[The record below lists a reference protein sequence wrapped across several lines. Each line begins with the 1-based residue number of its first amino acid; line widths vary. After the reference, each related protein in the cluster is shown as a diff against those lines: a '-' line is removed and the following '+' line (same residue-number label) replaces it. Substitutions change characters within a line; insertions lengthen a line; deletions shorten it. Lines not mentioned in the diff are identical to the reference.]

1 MCSVVVPIVLGV
13 AQAGLGIM
21 QAQAQEQAAREQ
33 VMFANQQAEQQFQY
47 DQLQTDA
54 ARTAELQREAQREEE
69 IRRNTE
75 LAQITRANEIAAINT
90 RFAQE
95 QEAASQKQQEQGKR
109 ALEAAGQIRAQGRI
123 GANVDLLLADVR
135 RQQASF
141 DYYSSRNLAFIGD
154 ELQARKQV
162 VQGNYAN
169 AIANQ
174 TPYQKKM
181 ILDPLEPMKRSMP
194 SSAPYRLAA
203 FGSVLS
209 GISGGVNMY
218 TSGAGK
224 GKDGGNFR
232 MTSTGGLFVGGK
244 SNSGNTRRTSQRTA
258 PIAENQVAPRRC
270 QRQPAYRAVVAA
282 SSMQVAQLQAKSRST
297 SKTFSFRRTG
307 QTQSQQASATCSG
320 LRHR

>member
-47 DQLQTDA
+47 DQMVTEA
-54 ARTAELQREAQREEE
+54 ARTSEDQRELQREEE
-69 IRRNTE
+69 IRRQTQ
-75 LAQITRANEIAAINT
+75 LAQITRANEIAAINN
-90 RFAQE
+90 RFGQE
-95 QEAASQKQQEQGKR
+95 REAASQEQQEQGKR

-154 ELQARKQV
+154 ELQARKKV
-162 VQGNYAN
+162 VEGNFAN

-203 FGSVLS
+203 FSSVLG
-209 GISGGVNMY
+209 GISSGVNMY
-218 TSGAGK
+218 TGGAGK
-224 GKDGGNFR
+224 GPGGKGNF
-232 MTSTGGLFVGGK
+232 F
-244 SNSGNTRRTSQRTA
+244 A
-258 PIAENQVAPRRC
+258 
-270 QRQPAYRAVVAA
+270 
-282 SSMQVAQLQAKSRST
+282 
-297 SKTFSFRRTG
+297 
-307 QTQSQQASATCSG
+307 
-320 LRHR
+320 

>member
-47 DQLQTDA
+47 DQLVTEA
-54 ARTAELQREAQREEE
+54 ARTSEDQRELQREEE
-69 IRRNTE
+69 IRRQTQ
-75 LAQITRANEIAAINT
+75 LAQITRANEIAAINN
-90 RFAQE
+90 RFGQE
-95 QEAASQKQQEQGKR
+95 REAASQEQQEQGKR

-154 ELQARKQV
+154 ELQARKKV
-162 VQGNYAN
+162 VEGNFAN
-169 AIANQ
+169 SIANQ

-203 FGSVLS
+203 FGSVLG
-209 GISGGVNMY
+209 GISSGVNMY

-224 GKDGGNFR
+224 GKNGGNF
-232 MTSTGGLFVGGK
+232 F
-244 SNSGNTRRTSQRTA
+244 A
-258 PIAENQVAPRRC
+258 
-270 QRQPAYRAVVAA
+270 
-282 SSMQVAQLQAKSRST
+282 
-297 SKTFSFRRTG
+297 
-307 QTQSQQASATCSG
+307 
-320 LRHR
+320 

>member
-47 DQLQTDA
+47 DQLVTEA
-54 ARTAELQREAQREEE
+54 ARTSEDQRELQREEE
-69 IRRNTE
+69 IRRQTQ
-75 LAQITRANEIAAINT
+75 LAQITRANEIAAINN
-90 RFAQE
+90 RFGQE
-95 QEAASQKQQEQGKR
+95 REAASQEQQEQGKR

-154 ELQARKQV
+154 ELQARKKV
-162 VQGNYAN
+162 VEGNFAN

-203 FGSVLS
+203 FSSVLGGVS
-209 GISGGVNMY
+209 SGVNMY
-218 TSGAGK
+218 VGGAGK
-224 GKDGGNFR
+224 GPGGKGNF
-232 MTSTGGLFVGGK
+232 F
-244 SNSGNTRRTSQRTA
+244 A
-258 PIAENQVAPRRC
+258 
-270 QRQPAYRAVVAA
+270 
-282 SSMQVAQLQAKSRST
+282 
-297 SKTFSFRRTG
+297 
-307 QTQSQQASATCSG
+307 
-320 LRHR
+320 

>member
-1 MCSVVVPIVLGV
+1 MCSIVVPIVLGV

-47 DQLQTDA
+47 DQLQTEA

-209 GISGGVNMY
+209 GVSSGLNMY

-224 GKDGGNFR
+224 GPGGQGNF
-232 MTSTGGLFVGGK
+232 
-244 SNSGNTRRTSQRTA
+244 
-258 PIAENQVAPRRC
+258 
-270 QRQPAYRAVVAA
+270 
-282 SSMQVAQLQAKSRST
+282 
-297 SKTFSFRRTG
+297 FRD
-307 QTQSQQASATCSG
+307 
-320 LRHR
+320 L

>member
-47 DQLQTDA
+47 DQLVTEA
-54 ARTAELQREAQREEE
+54 ARTSENQRELQREEE
-69 IRRNTE
+69 IRRQTQ
-75 LAQITRANEIAAINT
+75 LAQITRANEIAAINN
-90 RFAQE
+90 RFGQE
-95 QEAASQKQQEQGKR
+95 REAASQEQQEQGKR

-154 ELQARKQV
+154 ELQARKKV
-162 VQGNYAN
+162 VEGNYAN

-203 FGSVLS
+203 FSSVLGGVS
-209 GISGGVNMY
+209 SGVNMY
-218 TSGAGK
+218 
-224 GKDGGNFR
+224 
-232 MTSTGGLFVGGK
+232 VGGANK
-244 SNSGNTRRTSQRTA
+244 GPGGKNFFA
-258 PIAENQVAPRRC
+258 
-270 QRQPAYRAVVAA
+270 
-282 SSMQVAQLQAKSRST
+282 
-297 SKTFSFRRTG
+297 
-307 QTQSQQASATCSG
+307 
-320 LRHR
+320 